1 MGQGQDD
8 YLPYML
14 STHCNIGTRGVVSA
28 NACMCIQITN
38 TITMYGTRSLFN
50 VISYL

>member
-8 YLPYML
+8 YLPYMP
-14 STHCNIGTRGVVSA
+14 STHCNMLGLEFTNVCVF
-28 NACMCIQITN
+28 TN
-38 TITMYGTRSLFN
+38 TITMYGTLSLFN